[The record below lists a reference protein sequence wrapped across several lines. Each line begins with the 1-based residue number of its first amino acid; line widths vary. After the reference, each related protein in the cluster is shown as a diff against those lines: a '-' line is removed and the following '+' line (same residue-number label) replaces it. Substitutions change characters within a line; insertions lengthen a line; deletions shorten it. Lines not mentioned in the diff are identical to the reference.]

1 MTQKTKELIIKQVWW
16 TVSFMIL
23 FGVYTYLLYSFGF
36 NMKHSSIL
44 ALVLTVPTSYLSDI
58 CGYLRNIIEQRKEL
72 VDGLSKI
79 ADRLNES
86 KEVDRQL
93 CDELHRQNERD
104 SLNDARKALNS

>member
-1 MTQKTKELIIKQVWW
+1 MTQKTKESILEWVWSLCSFILIWGIF
-16 TVSFMIL
+16 T
-23 FGVYTYLLYSFGF
+23 YTLYNFGF
-36 NMKHSSIL
+36 SPRHAGQL
-44 ALVLTVPTSYLSDI
+44 AIICTLPVSYLGSI
-58 CGYLRNIIEQRKEL
+58 CGYLRDIIEQRKEL

-104 SLNDARKALNS
+104 CLNDANKALNS